1 MTTRERLLALRILEK
16 TEKQPTYA
24 QRIGVTAT
32 LRNTGA
38 QTKGRRDNNA

>member
-1 MTTRERLLALRILEK
+1 MTVRERMLALRIIEIA
-16 TEKQPTYA
+16 ERNPAYA
-24 QRIGVTAT
+24 QKIGVTAT

>member
-16 TEKQPTYA
+16 AERHPAYA
-24 QRIGVTAT
+24 QKIGVTAT